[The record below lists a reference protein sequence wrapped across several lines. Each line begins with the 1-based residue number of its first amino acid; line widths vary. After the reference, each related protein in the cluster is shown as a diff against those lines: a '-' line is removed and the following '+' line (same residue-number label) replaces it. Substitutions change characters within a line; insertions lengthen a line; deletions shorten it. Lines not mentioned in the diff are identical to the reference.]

1 MYSVLQWLLFF
12 FIYCFVGWIWECSYV
27 SIRTKKL
34 TNRGFI
40 RGPFLPI
47 YGCGALVMLYFGMPL
62 KGNIP
67 LMFLAGAVS
76 ATIMEYCT
84 GEAMEYIF
92 KVRYWD
98 YSKCFLNVR
107 GHICFKA
114 TMAWGTFTVLMN
126 YFLHPPVEKMVMAIP
141 DNVLN
146 VVVALLVIYFT
157 ADFSLAFKTAMDLRD
172 VLIAMEKLKE
182 EAERLEKRMDVMIA
196 FAEDSKE
203 QVKGKIKEIIE
214 EKLEESKLEERIDK
228 LEDSILKSKEKLEE
242 LDDKIDDKKEEMLNQ
257 LLEIKV
263 ANALLRQQF
272 KDTIKTKGLLYR
284 DMIRMNPLSS
294 RRFKAS
300 MEEIKDKVE
309 AYYRKK

>member
-1 MYSVLQWLLFF
+1 MTYSISQWLVFF
-12 FIYCFVGWIWECSYV
+12 FIYCFIGWIWECSYV

-47 YGCGALVMLYFGMPL
+47 YGSGALVMLYFGMPL

-67 LMFLAGAVS
+67 LMFLAGAFS
-76 ATIMEYCT
+76 ATVMEYIT
-84 GEAMEYIF
+84 GETMEYIF

-114 TMAWGTFTVLMN
+114 TMAWGTFTVIMN
-126 YFLHPPVEKMVMAIP
+126 YLLHPPVERLILTIP
-141 DNVLN
+141 ENVLN
-146 VVVALLVIYFT
+146 VIAGFLVIYFT

-182 EAERLEKRMDVMIA
+182 EAERIEKRIDVVIA

-203 QVKGKIKEIIE
+203 QA
-214 EKLEESKLEERIDK
+214 
-228 LEDSILKSKEKLEE
+228 KEKLIASIE
-242 LDDKIDDKKEEMLNQ
+242 DKIDELRLEDRIERIEELIAKRKEMIDELEEKKDEMLDS
-257 LLEIKV
+257 LLEINI
-263 ANALLRQQF
+263 ANALLRQKF
-272 KDTIKTKGLLYR
+272 KDTIKTKGMLYR
-284 DMIRMNPLSS
+284 DMIRMNPVTS
-294 RRFKAS
+294 RKFKHS
-300 MEEIKDKVE
+300 LEEIKEKVE
-309 AYYRKK
+309 EYYRKK